1 MQFSKL
7 NESVFIYRLNFILI
21 ILLSILPVV
30 LISGPFLSDFIIVT
44 SSIIFLLLVVKKKEY
59 FYLTHP
65 LSIIFWIWCFYL
77 ILRSLFAKDIL
88 LSLESSLFYFRF
100 GLFSLSIWYIL
111 NNNKNFINFFFF
123 FLFIAFV
130 LIIFDSFFQYINGTN
145 IIGIPYTG
153 GRVSSFFGEEK
164 ILGSFLSR
172 LFPIFIGLLI
182 YINFSKTFKIFA
194 IIFFFI
200 FIDSLLYIS
209 GERTAFFYLILTS
222 FLIILLI
229 NEFKYLRII
238 TFLISLLIIFFIS
251 IYDPAIKNR
260 MLDKTLIQTNL
271 LQDKMNLF
279 SIQHQVIYE
288 SSFRIF
294 KDNKIF
300 GIGTKMFRE
309 ICKEEKYIVKTEL
322 DHSINGCQTSPHN
335 YYLQLLTETGIIGA
349 IPFIILFFFIIFIF
363 IKQTYYVFFSKK
375 KYVSD
380 LQICLY
386 IALFISVWPLVPTG
400 NFFNNYISIFHFLPI
415 GFLIFS
421 YDKKKYISNL

>member
-30 LISGPFLSDFIIVT
+30 LISGPFLSDFIIVI

-123 FLFIAFV
+123 FLFLAFI
-130 LIIFDSFFQYINGTN
+130 LIIFDSFYQYINGVN

-172 LFPIFIGLLI
+172 LFPIFLSLLI
-182 YINFSKTFKIFA
+182 YINFSKTFKMFA

-200 FIDSLLYIS
+200 FIDSLLYVS
-209 GERTAFFYLILTS
+209 GERTAFFNLILTS

-229 NEFKYLRII
+229 NGFRYLRII
-238 TFLISLLIIFFIS
+238 TFLVSVLILFFIS
-251 IYDPAIKNR
+251 IYDPTVKNR
-260 MLDKTLIQTNL
+260 MIDKTLIQTNF
-271 LQDKMNLF
+271 LQGKINLF
-279 SIQHQVIYE
+279 SLQHQVIYE

-309 ICKEEKYIVKTEL
+309 ICKEEKYIVRTEF
-322 DHSINGCQTSPHN
+322 DHSIFGCQTSPHN
-335 YYLQLLTETGIIGA
+335 YYLQLLTETGIIGT
-349 IPFIILFFFIIFIF
+349 IPLIVLFFFIIFIF
-363 IKQTYYVFFSKK
+363 IKQTYNVFFTKK
-375 KYVSD
+375 KYLSD
-380 LQICLY
+380 FQICLY